1 MTLFFF
7 ISKFL
12 NTHYTVREF
21 WKKKGSEIF
30 FSPRYIEEAQTSLV
44 SCVISHHRKPT
55 LILGKETAENKN
67 ETNSFQTFY
76 APFSS
81 DSRQQTMVTRETWW
95 CPEGQCIGIQVEKS
109 SFRQDTFLSLLRG
122 RNGWQQTVRKLYEM
136 LRGIIVKEQTRE
148 NRQTKQDEKFYIEY
162 RRYEFF
168 FSQLGFLYKGEK
180 RWIIWR
186 QQKIGLPS
194 CGGCPLNSIF
204 CIIIQSEGMLPI
216 GGKYELERVRL
227 KTQNKNT
234 AAGMILYL
242 EVNHSVG
249 YDKIP

>member
-1 MTLFFF
+1 
-7 ISKFL
+7 
-12 NTHYTVREF
+12 
-21 WKKKGSEIF
+21 
-30 FSPRYIEEAQTSLV
+30 
-44 SCVISHHRKPT
+44 
-55 LILGKETAENKN
+55 
-67 ETNSFQTFY
+67 
-76 APFSS
+76 
-81 DSRQQTMVTRETWW
+81 
-95 CPEGQCIGIQVEKS
+95 
-109 SFRQDTFLSLLRG
+109 
-122 RNGWQQTVRKLYEM
+122 M

-168 FSQLGFLYKGEK
+168 FLSWDFCTKEK
-180 RWIIWR
+180 KDESYGDSK
-186 QQKIGLPS
+186 KIGLPS

>member
-1 MTLFFF
+1 MTLYFF

-30 FSPRYIEEAQTSLV
+30 FSPRYIEEAQISLV

-148 NRQTKQDEKFYIEY
+148 NRQTKQDEKFCIEY

-168 FSQLGFLYKGEK
+168 FLSWDFCTKEK
-180 RWIIWR
+180 KDESYGDSKKLAYLPVEDAHWI
-186 QQKIGLPS
+186 PFS
-194 CGGCPLNSIF
+194 
-204 CIIIQSEGMLPI
+204 
-216 GGKYELERVRL
+216 
-227 KTQNKNT
+227 
-234 AAGMILYL
+234 A
-242 EVNHSVG
+242 
-249 YDKIP
+249 

>member
-21 WKKKGSEIF
+21 WKKKGSETF
-30 FSPRYIEEAQTSLV
+30 FSPRYIEEAQISLV

-67 ETNSFQTFY
+67 ETNSFQTSY

-122 RNGWQQTVRKLYEM
+122 RNGWQQTFRKLYEM

-148 NRQTKQDEKFYIEY
+148 NRQTKQDEKFDIEY

-168 FSQLGFLYKGEK
+168 FLSWDFCTKEK
-180 RWIIWR
+180 KDESYGDSKKLAYLPVEDAHWI
-186 QQKIGLPS
+186 PFS
-194 CGGCPLNSIF
+194 
-204 CIIIQSEGMLPI
+204 
-216 GGKYELERVRL
+216 
-227 KTQNKNT
+227 
-234 AAGMILYL
+234 A
-242 EVNHSVG
+242 
-249 YDKIP
+249 